1 MLQKLNFKPGF
12 NKQVTDSG
20 AESQWVDGD
29 FVRFRYGLP
38 EKIGGWKQL
47 TNSNTTLPGVARAQH
62 AFTSLTGE
70 RYVAIGTSQ
79 GLFLYYEGE
88 FFDITP
94 IDNDV
99 ITGADFDATSG
110 SATVTV
116 NKTSHGLQNGR
127 YVTFSSVTVP
137 TGSGYATTDFTNNSF
152 EVLNATSNT
161 FEITMPSNS
170 AGDTSGTGSA
180 QIDPYVIVGPTFQTV
195 GLGWG
200 TAAWGGASGLTTT
213 LNGALLDDTNGTG
226 GSGTSITLTSTAN
239 FPTTGAIKV
248 GAEFISYT
256 GISGN
261 DLTGITRAAAG
272 TTPSTTL
279 NGTLLD
285 NTNGTSGSNIALT
298 STSGFAT
305 SGVIKIGTELISYTG
320 ISANNLTG
328 ITRGVSGTR
337 TAHSS
342 GAVVTGASAHSSGAS
357 VEYYIGWGQS
367 AISSTITL
375 DPGLWSLDNFGQILI
390 ATIHNGETFTWNAG
404 TASARNVRATIMTNA
419 PTKSRL
425 TQVSDRD
432 RHVFHFGTETT
443 IGTST
448 TQDPMFIR
456 FSDQENFNSY
466 TPTAINTAGT
476 FRLDKGNEI
485 IGAVSGKDYTLVLTD
500 TSAYVIQF
508 VGPPF
513 TFSVRQVGTN
523 CGLIGQNALS
533 YSDGKVFWMSGE
545 GGFFVYDGTVKAIPC
560 LVEDFVFTTNG
571 DNLGINYNS
580 SMLVYAE
587 HNSLYNEINWF
598 YPTSDSQQVNRCVTY
613 NYAEN
618 LWTTGSL
625 ARTTYIDTG
634 VYDLPYATEYNKTA
648 LPTFP
653 IQGVTATYGATTYYE
668 HEVGKDQ
675 VNSSGTTSI
684 DAFIQSGDFD
694 ITASRSALGGSTG
707 LADLRGDGQFIMS
720 IKKFVPDFKILDGNS
735 KITLLLNNYPT
746 DTASSS
752 PLGPFTITSSTDKID
767 TRARARLLAIKIEND
782 AVGETWR
789 YGTLRVDIK
798 PDGRR

>member
-38 EKIGGWKQL
+38 EKIGGWTQL
-47 TNSNTTLPGVARAQH
+47 SNSNETLPGVARAQH

-152 EVLNATSNT
+152 EVLNAASNS
-161 FEITMPSNS
+161 FDITMPSNS
-170 AGDTSGTGSA
+170 AGTTSGTGSA
-180 QIDPYVIVGPTFQTV
+180 QIDPYVVIGPTFQTV

-200 TAAWGGASGLTTT
+200 TDTWG
-213 LNGALLDDTNGTG
+213 
-226 GSGTSITLTSTAN
+226 
-239 FPTTGAIKV
+239 
-248 GAEFISYT
+248 
-256 GISGN
+256 
-261 DLTGITRAAAG
+261 
-272 TTPSTTL
+272 
-279 NGTLLD
+279 
-285 NTNGTSGSNIALT
+285 
-298 STSGFAT
+298 
-305 SGVIKIGTELISYTG
+305 
-320 ISANNLTG
+320 
-328 ITRGVSGTR
+328 
-337 TAHSS
+337 
-342 GAVVTGASAHSSGAS
+342 
-357 VEYYIGWGQS
+357 
-367 AISSTITL
+367 SSTWGTASLVSNVLL

-404 TASARNVRATIMTNA
+404 AASARQTRATIMANA
-419 PTKSRL
+419 PTRSRL

-443 IGTST
+443 IGDST

-456 FSDQENFNSY
+456 FSDQENFNEY
-466 TPTAINTAGT
+466 QPTAINTAGT

-485 IGAVSGKDYTLVLTD
+485 VGAVSGKDYTLVLTD
-500 TSAYVIQF
+500 SSAYVIQY

-513 TFSVRQVGTN
+513 TFSIRQVGTN

-533 YSDGKVFWMSGE
+533 YSNGIVFWMSGE
-545 GGFFVYDGTVKAIPC
+545 GGFFMFDGTVKAIPC

-598 YPTSDSQQVNRCVTY
+598 YATSDSQQVNRCVTY

-618 LWTTGSL
+618 LWTTSSL

-648 LPTFP
+648 LPNFP
-653 IQGVTATYGATTYYE
+653 IQGITNTYGATTYYA
-668 HEVGKDQ
+668 HETGTDQ

-684 DAFIQSGDFD
+684 DAYIQSGDFD
-694 ITASRSALGGSTG
+694 ITNSNNMVNLQ
-707 LADLRGDGQFIMS
+707 GDGEFIMS
-720 IKKFVPDFKILDGNS
+720 MKRFIPDFKVLTGNS
-735 KITLLLNNYPT
+735 KVTLLLNNYPS

-752 PLGPFTITSSTDKID
+752 PLGPFTINSSTDKVD
-767 TRARARLLAIKIEND
+767 TRARGRLLAIKIEND
-782 AVGETWR
+782 AVGENWR